1 MIIYTWVSYVTLNKN
16 KHMKKMI
23 FGLSL
28 LTFSI
33 GLRAQQEIKRELLLT
48 IPENETMVT
57 GESRFVVGCT
67 SKQNCI
73 ITRDNEKSKFYTYQ
87 NGTKIGAFNSIY
99 DAFNKNSINES
110 NNSNSLVMS
119 DDVLRS
125 TDFVTV
131 NDSGLFLLNHL
142 GKVYGPYKLLMNA
155 VISEDKQVF
164 HAIVRTEDN
173 RQAMVSN
180 AYAPIFLE
188 GNIMTL
194 SASSSGKTALVCV
207 MSGID
212 VMGEMIKLK
221 ELNLSDEEYQARLMK
236 LMEESA
242 KQTAASL
249 MTVYTSNGHKF
260 GGYVK
265 EKIGSANPSF
275 CKTGG
280 EHWMMIF
287 ENKLYVDGSVVTD
300 FKDGLIGLND
310 VWISADGVKY
320 IYRTDEKLVFSD
332 GRTYDY
338 PLMLDYCK
346 ESNEITWVVLENK
359 NTFVKYSYKL

>member
-1 MIIYTWVSYVTLNKN
+1 MIIYTWGTHVTLNKN
-16 KHMKKMI
+16 KHMKKTI
-23 FGLSL
+23 FVLFL
-28 LTFSI
+28 LTLSMGSI
-33 GLRAQQEIKRELLLT
+33 AQQEVKREVLLT

-57 GESRFVVGCT
+57 GESRFVAGCT

-87 NGTKIGAFNSIY
+87 NGTKVGTFNSVY
-99 DAFNKNSINES
+99 EAFNKSSAIENDNSS
-110 NNSNSLVMS
+110 SLVMTE
-119 DDVLRS
+119 DALRNA
-125 TDFVTV
+125 DFVTM

-155 VISEDKQVF
+155 VMSEDKLVF
-164 HAIVRTEDN
+164 HAIVRTKEN
-173 RQAMVSN
+173 RPAMVSN
-180 AYAPIFLE
+180 AYAPIYLE
-188 GNIMTL
+188 GNVMTL
-194 SASSSGKTALVCV
+194 SASSLGKTALVCV

-242 KQTAASL
+242 KQSTTSL

-265 EKIGSANPSF
+265 EKIGSNNPSF
-275 CKTGG
+275 CITGG
-280 EHWMMIF
+280 EHWMMIY
-287 ENKLYVDGSVVTD
+287 ENKLYVDGAVVAD
-300 FKDGLIGLND
+300 FKEGLIGLND

-332 GRTYDY
+332 GRAYDS
-338 PLMLDYCK
+338 PLMLDYNK

-359 NTFVKYSYKL
+359 YTFVKYSYKF